1 MGYEHSLQRYRDWYA
16 KLLRLYPK
24 SYHDRFGESMEQTF
38 NDLCRERAEG
48 ERGLL
53 GRALWLF
60 VETSGGIVRE
70 NMASA
75 TSQNRNI
82 IRIALGTALILLVP
96 LVAMQFSDE
105 VDWSP
110 FDFIVAGALL
120 FGSGFTYELIARR
133 ARNLTYR
140 IAIGVAV
147 LAALLL
153 VWVNLAV
160 GIVGSEDNPVN
171 VLYMGVLAVGIIG
184 ATAARLAPRGM
195 ANTLFAMAAAQVL
208 IGAIAIAFGWG
219 APEDNAWQIVGVS
232 GFFVTLFVVPALL
245 FRHAARE
252 QSRGSE

>member
-24 SYHDRFGESMEQTF
+24 SYHNRFGESMEQTF

-53 GRALWLF
+53 GRALC
-60 VETSGGIVRE
+60 
-70 NMASA
+70 MASA